1 MLNDK
6 RSYMKKERTLHTTIT
21 LLLCGLLLY
30 ACTSDDTILDATD
43 TENEILFQTGESVA
57 TRGFVENL
65 ATEGTKIRLYG
76 YKGDAFLSAG
86 TDKELSGKNLI
97 YKDERWTV
105 VDGNDNPL
113 TYFWEGEG
121 HTYRFFGWLD
131 YDGAS
136 GQSVPNT
143 FNPSF
148 NGETK
153 NLSISNLV
161 VNTQNNQFD
170 FLYSDVDER
179 NLDAQ
184 NKREAVQMDMHHLF
198 TAFGIG
204 FSNTSEDDVY
214 ITKVT
219 LNGLHDKGSAV
230 IDFSHTPAQINY
242 TTSVESNPQ
251 TTPFQY
257 IAPTGGFKVP
267 SGNGAV
273 YNLFNPSSS
282 EKEFYMVWPQTT
294 DVVSPELDFADED
307 EENAAP
313 DDRFP
318 LVLEYTVDGNSFKK
332 RAIFPKDK
340 ANTSDYAWEPG
351 KKYDFEVLVADKLLE
366 IKATVTDW
374 DYNYSSVDFS
384 NNAVVVKEYN
394 HLIWDVNTCIVENST
409 DANGK
414 RVDKVYVKNGQ
425 PVEGTFTIDAPA
437 GGQWRASLEG
447 DVQAFTILDD
457 TEPTDDGFGPIDGK
471 QHRICIIPTITNP
484 DRDYTVT
491 LKFVAITVDGKTYPA
506 DDIVQDY
513 DNDDKADVHSI
524 VLQSVQ

>member
-1 MLNDK
+1 MN
-6 RSYMKKERTLHTTIT
+6 KKLRYIASATIHKGLFVLCV
-21 LLLCGLLLY
+21 LLLC
-30 ACTSDDTILDATD
+30 ACQQEELLDANQTD
-43 TENEILFQTGESVA
+43 EIQFQTTA
-57 TRGFVENL
+57 PLTRGLIENL
-65 ATEGTKIRLYG
+65 AAEGTKIKLYG
-76 YKGDAFLSAG
+76 YKGNAFLAAG
-86 TDKELSGKNLI
+86 SDKELSGKSLAYNG
-97 YKDERWTV
+97 ERWNV
-105 VDGNDNPL
+105 VDNAGIPL

-121 HTYRFFGWLD
+121 HTYRFFGWLEQ
-131 YDGAS
+131 YGENNP
-136 GQSVPNT
+136 VPTT
-143 FNPSF
+143 FNHSYDE
-148 NGETK
+148 NTK
-153 NLSISNLV
+153 RMSITDLV
-161 VNTQNNQFD
+161 VNTTSNQFD
-170 FLYSDVDER
+170 FMYSEVDER
-179 NLDAQ
+179 VLDAQ
-184 NKREAVQMDMHHLF
+184 NKRDVVQMDLNHLF
-198 TAFGIG
+198 TAFSIG

-230 IDFSHTPAQINY
+230 IVFSQTPTEITY
-242 TTSVESNPQ
+242 TTSVQS
-251 TTPFQY
+251 TPFAQY
-257 IAPTGGFKVP
+257 IAPDRGLFVEKKKGV
-267 SGNGAV
+267 V
-273 YNLFNPSSS
+273 YNLFNPSSTG
-282 EKEFYMVWPQTT
+282 KEFYMAWPQ
-294 DVVSPELDFADED
+294 DVSVVSPELDFAN
-307 EENAAP
+307 EEEEAAEP
-313 DDRFP
+313 DTSFP
-318 LVLEYTVDGNSFKK
+318 FVLEYTVDGNNFKK
-332 RAIFPKDK
+332 RAKFP
-340 ANTSDYAWEPG
+340 DYSWEAG

-471 QHRICIIPTITNP
+471 QHRIRIIPTITNP